1 VGRILQEEDEE
12 KYQMSEKTWT
22 EGVRTGEFRN
32 LSTMKKKKRGKRP
45 PRPRGLKVGIHA
57 KRMEKRRP

>member
-1 VGRILQEEDEE
+1 
-12 KYQMSEKTWT
+12 MSEKTWT

-57 KRMEKRRP
+57 KRMKKRRAE